1 MITLAADHELAP
13 QFLPQQVL
21 LQVLS
26 PGRIDVGLTRGS
38 VEGFRY
44 RSGEMIVCRQGIEEW
59 VRWSR
64 PMRMFRVDVPQACL
78 DLAISEGGVRR
89 AVSATSELRD
99 VRVSALVSA
108 LQAEHLQDYPS
119 GSLFSDSIYTALAAA
134 LLPQSAHVR
143 RPLASPGMTSRQ
155 VLRVEHFMRD
165 NLYRDLS
172 LSDLAEVLH
181 LSPGHFGQMFRRATS
196 TTPHRFLL
204 DLRLQESRHLL
215 ARADS
220 RVIDVAVACG
230 FKTPQHF
237 ATCFRARYGETPR
250 DYQRSSGMPSN
261 CGMNHE
267 KETTSVFA
275 LVSEIGPDFSP
286 DLNG

>member
-1 MITLAADHELAP
+1 MISLAADHELAP

-26 PGRIDVGLTRGS
+26 PGQIDVGLTRGS

-59 VRWSR
+59 VRR
-64 PMRMFRVDVPQACL
+64 PKPMRMFRVELPQTCL
-78 DLAISEGGVRR
+78 DLAMDESGRRR
-89 AVSATSELRD
+89 AVTATSELRD
-99 VRVSALVSA
+99 VRVSSLIAA
-108 LQAEHLQDYPS
+108 LQAEHLHGYPS
-119 GSLFSDSIYTALAAA
+119 GALFSDSIYTALAAA
-134 LLPQSAHVR
+134 LLPGAEQVR
-143 RPLASPGMTSRQ
+143 HSFASRGLTSRQ

-165 NLYRDLS
+165 NLHRDLT
-172 LSDLAEVLH
+172 LSDLANVLD

-196 TTPHRFLL
+196 TTPHRFLQ
-204 DLRLQESRHLL
+204 DLRLQQSRILL
-215 ARADS
+215 AKEDF

-250 DYQRSSGMPSN
+250 EYQRSSASG
-261 CGMNHE
+261 
-267 KETTSVFA
+267 V
-275 LVSEIGPDFSP
+275 
-286 DLNG
+286 